1 MIEIASQKEM
11 IKRLKELENEYN
23 QGNLPK
29 NDFIRQKKYLTHQIE
44 ALEVADRV
52 RALQGK
58 QGSEKSLDHWS
69 EENIEKKVVED
80 QEEKEELQKK
90 YMTKP
95 RTTEETPRNGGFS
108 NRAKIIIAIVL
119 IIGFIVGTAFGISAI
134 SKTSKSPQVSMV
146 VNDSAFPAKN
156 ITNFTNNTTTSTK
169 ISTNRTRVTNRTV
182 TTRLLANNSTS
193 LIIYHLMRYVPS

>member
-1 MIEIASQKEM
+1 MIEIASQKEKT
-11 IKRLKELENEYN
+11 IKRLKDLENEYN

-29 NDFIRQKKYLTHQIE
+29 NDFIRQKNYLIQQLD

-52 RALQGK
+52 RTLQGK
-58 QGSEKSLDHWS
+58 QGSEKSLDYWS
-69 EENIEKKVVED
+69 EKEEEKKGVED

-95 RTTEETPRNGGFS
+95 RTTEENPSNGRFS

-119 IIGFIVGTAFGISAI
+119 IIGFLVGTAFGVSAI
-134 SKTSKSPQVSMV
+134 SKTTKSPQVSMI

-156 ITNFTNNTTTSTK
+156 ITNITNNTTTKK
-169 ISTNRTRVTNRTV
+169 ITTNRTTVTNRTV
-182 TTRLLANNSTS
+182 KRSTLANNSTT
-193 LIIYHLMRYVPS
+193 P

>member
-1 MIEIASQKEM
+1 MIEIASQKEKT
-11 IKRLKELENEYN
+11 IKRLKDLENEYN

-29 NDFIRQKKYLTHQIE
+29 NDFIRQKNYLIQQLD

-52 RALQGK
+52 RTLQGK
-58 QGSEKSLDHWS
+58 QSSEKSLDHWS
-69 EENIEKKVVED
+69 EKEEEKKGVED

-95 RTTEETPRNGGFS
+95 RTTEENPSNGRFS

-119 IIGFIVGTAFGISAI
+119 IIGFLVGTAFGVSAI
-134 SKTSKSPQVSMV
+134 SKTTKSPQVSMI

-156 ITNFTNNTTTSTK
+156 ITNITNNTTTKK
-169 ISTNRTRVTNRTV
+169 ITTNRTTVTNRTV
-182 TTRLLANNSTS
+182 KRSTLANNSTT
-193 LIIYHLMRYVPS
+193 P